1 METNP
6 SFFCVSESLNSS
18 PILYLV
24 TQSAKN
30 SNPFKPTKKTPL
42 GALNTT
48 EDMGFEPTHA
58 FTRLLRFQHSLLS
71 LLSNLP
77 ERERPAFSKLYP
89 LYHITAPT
97 AIVSVKF
104 FYKFDQSPNILVQI
118 KDFRRIHTNHV
129 QLIWFVR
136 IFYLFSRYE
145 AIAQRFNF
153 L

>member
-18 PILYLV
+18 PILDLA
-24 TQSAKN
+24 TQSEIPILLIQQQKN
-30 SNPFKPTKKTPL
+30 AM

-77 ERERPAFSKLYP
+77 FLNMEPVGVEPTSKHL
-89 LYHITAPT
+89 PT
-97 AIVSVKF
+97 HLSTTIGYV
-104 FYKFDQSPNILVQI
+104 
-118 KDFRRIHTNHV
+118 
-129 QLIWFVR
+129 
-136 IFYLFSRYE
+136 LF
-145 AIAQRFNF
+145 
-153 L
+153 